1 MCFSSISFSR
11 PPGQMRGGLGP
22 SASCLLPE
30 RYPQA
35 AITLCQDVK
44 NPRPPPSD
52 VSPSVT
58 PPPPAP
64 VSASDAECPKQAP
77 LRREKVQLR
86 HSLSFSCWGNGGPRG
101 GVQGL
106 TPWPG
111 VHAPCSVCILSSF
124 LASCWRQSLSPPPPA
139 HLGLSLPGPPLA
151 PRAGQPFIAH
161 HTPSHPRGTI
171 KTQNWGFL
179 SWLSGNEPDSYP

>member
-22 SASCLLPE
+22 SASRLLPE

-64 VSASDAECPKQAP
+64 VSASDAECPEQSP
-77 LRREKVQLR
+77 LRREKGQLR

-101 GVQGL
+101 GGAGTHPVA
-106 TPWPG
+106 WR
-111 VHAPCSVCILSSF
+111 PCSLLSLHPQLLFS
-124 LASCWRQSLSPPPPA
+124 LLLEAEPLPASSCPSGTQFAWAAPGTMCRTALHSPPHPQSPQR
-139 HLGLSLPGPPLA
+139 HHQNPELGVPVVA
-151 PRAGQPFIAH
+151 Q
-161 HTPSHPRGTI
+161 
-171 KTQNWGFL
+171 W
-179 SWLSGNEPDSYP
+179 